1 MNKVLFLFL
10 VVFLFTVFP
19 AVAQE
24 LSTDALLGDSTYR
37 RVIRNGR
44 DSLNCYLAYPL
55 GKYEVLRDFG
65 TNDSE
70 LTRLEGFIRRAFSDT
85 LIYVHSV
92 QLTGYSSIDGTY
104 AANERLSKN
113 RVNGMRQYLDKEYDL
128 LSRYPLRVHA
138 VPEDWVTLRR
148 LIAASSYP
156 WKEKVLRIIDGTGVF
171 DGRESKLMR
180 LDGGVP
186 YREMLKEVLPL
197 LRRVEIRVEYDLKK
211 IIERRYN
218 RKLSD
223 TEFQS
228 ILLQEQQKAEAEDLR
243 LEQLKQQT
251 EQRKLAEAAARVR
264 EQQEEERRREEVR
277 QEELRQEGKR
287 KAQEAERERVR
298 QERMKFVPVLGIKTN
313 LVGWAGV
320 TPEFERTTF
329 MPNLAV
335 EGFFAK
341 RFSAELSAVY
351 SDFDFGGGEHWGLSG
366 YSLEPRFWLRG
377 DGRYRGLYFGVYGQT
392 GDFNVKRKEAETT
405 VNHTGTYFDAGV
417 SVGYYLPL
425 TKHWGFE
432 FGLRGGYHKADSEL
446 YEIRGETNY
455 RQEKE
460 DADRLGLTRLNVSVS
475 YRF

>member
-1 MNKVLFLFL
+1 MNKLLLFFASFFL
-10 VVFLFTVFP
+10 ISLP
-19 AVAQE
+19 AVGQE
-24 LSTDALLGDSTYR
+24 SFVPLALDSTYR
-37 RVIRNGR
+37 RVIRNGQ

-65 TNDSE
+65 TNDAE

-92 QLTGYSSIDGTY
+92 RLTGYSSIDGTY

-113 RVNGMRQYLDKEYDL
+113 RTNGMKRYLDKEYG
-128 LSRYPLRVHA
+128 LSGRYPIQVGS
-138 VPEDWVTLRR
+138 VPEDWATLRR
-148 LIAASSYP
+148 LITASTYP
-156 WKEKVLRIIDGTGVF
+156 WKEKALEIIDGTGVF
-171 DGRESKLMR
+171 DGRESRLMS

-186 YREMLKEVLPL
+186 YREMLKEVFPL
-197 LRRVEIRVEYDLKK
+197 LRRVEIKVEYDLKR

-228 ILLQEQQKAEAEDLR
+228 ILLQEQKKAEVEELR
-243 LEQLKQQT
+243 FEQLKKET
-251 EQRKLAEAAARVR
+251 EQRKLVEAAARVK
-264 EQQEEERRREEVR
+264 EQREEERRQEEIR
-277 QEELRQEGKR
+277 QEQVRMEARQ
-287 KAQEAERERVR
+287 KAQEAERERIR
-298 QERMKFVPVLGIKTN
+298 IERMKFVPVIGIKTN
-313 LVGWAGV
+313 LMSWAGV

-329 MPNLAV
+329 MPNVAV
-335 EGFFAK
+335 EGFFAQ

-351 SDFDFGGGEHWGLSG
+351 SDFDFGSGEHWGMSG
-366 YSLEPRFWLRG
+366 YSLEPRVWLKG
-377 DGRYRGLYFGVYGQT
+377 ESRYKGLYFGVYGQA
-392 GDFNVKRKEAETT
+392 GDFNVQRSQTEATA
-405 VNHTGTYFDAGV
+405 NHTGTYFEAGV

-432 FGLRGGYHKADSEL
+432 FGVRGGYHKADSEL

-455 RQEKE
+455 RREKE
-460 DADRLGLTRLNVSVS
+460 DADRIGLTRLNVGVS

>member
-1 MNKVLFLFL
+1 MLFGLLFITVL
-10 VVFLFTVFP
+10 P
-19 AVAQE
+19 AVAQ
-24 LSTDALLGDSTYR
+24 DALLGDSTYR

-92 QLTGYSSIDGTY
+92 RLTGYSSIDGTY

-113 RVNGMRQYLDKEYDL
+113 RVEGMKRYLGREYGL
-128 LSRYPLRVHA
+128 LSRCPLRVHA

-171 DGRESKLMR
+171 DGRESKLML

-186 YREMLKEVLPL
+186 YREMREEVFPL
-197 LRRVEIRVEYDLKK
+197 LRRVEIKVEYDLKK

-218 RKLSD
+218 RTLSD

-228 ILLQEQQKAEAEDLR
+228 ILLEEQQKAEAEDLR
-243 LEQLKQQT
+243 LERLKQQT
-251 EQRKLAEAAARVR
+251 EQRKLAEAAVRV
-264 EQQEEERRREEVR
+264 EQHKEAARREEAARKERVR
-277 QEELRQEGKR
+277 MEVRR
-287 KAQEAERERVR
+287 KSQEAERERVR
-298 QERMKFVPVLGIKTN
+298 QERMKFVPVIGIKTN

-335 EGFFAK
+335 EGFFAR

-366 YSLEPRFWLRG
+366 YSLEPRFWLKG
-377 DGRYRGLYFGVYGQT
+377 DGRYKGLYFGVYGQT

-446 YEIRGETNY
+446 YEIRGDANY